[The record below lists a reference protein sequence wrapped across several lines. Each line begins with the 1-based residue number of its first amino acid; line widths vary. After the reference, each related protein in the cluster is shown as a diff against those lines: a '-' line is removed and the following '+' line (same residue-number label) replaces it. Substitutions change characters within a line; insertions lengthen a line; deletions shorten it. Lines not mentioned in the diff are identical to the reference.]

1 MSGGSTTTQTTTAN
15 NSPWEPSQNY
25 LKGTMSAASQLYNSG
40 VGAQPYTGSTVIPF
54 STQTM
59 AGMGDITNQ
68 AAANMNGAGLSGQAQ
83 DIINAGGYNP
93 AQQQSMEYLSGAGT
107 NPFDLS
113 GNSAYQS
120 YKQNALGDVRDM
132 VNASAMASGRYGSG
146 DHTGR
151 QINELSNAATNMDM
165 AQFARLDD
173 LNSQRFN
180 AGQQG
185 MNNLDTAYGLGQRGA
200 TDMMSIGGMYEDLAG
215 RLKND
220 ELRIFNE
227 YQNLP
232 WENLARANAIY
243 SGAGSMGG
251 TQTQTAQ
258 VPGQNP
264 FLTGLGYATT
274 GAGLLGSL
282 F

>member
-1 MSGGSTTTQTTTAN
+1 MSGGGSNTQTTVAN
-15 NSPWEPSQNY
+15 NSPWQPAQDY
-25 LKGTMSAASQLYNSG
+25 LKGTMNDASMLYKSG
-40 VGAQPYTGSTVIPF
+40 VGAQPFTGSTVIPYANQT
-54 STQTM
+54 TQ
-59 AGMGDITNQ
+59 GMGAIQNQ
-68 AAANMNGAGLSGQAQ
+68 ASANMGGAGLSGASQ
-83 DIINAGGYNP
+83 DIINAGGFNAP
-93 AQQQSMEYLSGAGT
+93 QQQSMQYLNGAGT

-113 GNSAYQS
+113 GNSAYQA

-151 QINELSNAATNMDM
+151 QISELSNAATNMDM
-165 AQFARLDD
+165 AQFARMDD

-180 AGQQG
+180 AGQAG
-185 MNNLDTAYGLGQRGA
+185 IGNLDTAYGLGQRGA

-227 YQNLP
+227 YQNKP

-251 TQTQTAQ
+251 SSTQTAQ

-264 FLTGLGYATT
+264 FLTGLGYASS
-274 GAGLLGSL
+274 GLGLLGSL